1 MFFGEDSALT
11 AMRAVGPG
19 YPLRGRLKIADEP
32 FAPARE
38 TDELPGRGETWLDSR
53 LLARLGARV
62 GDTVNIG
69 ASAFTVTRVL
79 DYRPDQGSAFVD
91 LAPSLLIPL
100 ADLPATEL
108 LGPGSRATYSLL
120 FAGEAGGH
128 PRSSGELLAE
138 RKARGERLVGRRRG
152 EPADPVLDR
161 ARGPVPE
168 PLRHDHR
175 AARGGR
181 GRDGG
186 AALHAA
192 SPRQRRA
199 HEVHG
204 RAAAPR
210 AAGDG
215 IELALIALIAALV
228 GAALGWLAQELLTR
242 LLRRPGAP
250 STCRRRRSR
259 PR

>member
-1 MFFGEDSALT
+1 MSFPSVVFFGEDSALT

-62 GDTVNIG
+62 GDSVNIG

-120 FAGEAGGH
+120 FAGRPAEI
-128 PRSSGELLAE
+128 REFRELLAE

-152 EPADPVLDR
+152 KPADPVLDASAR
-161 ARGPVPE
+161 AG
-168 PLRHDHR
+168 
-175 AARGGR
+175 
-181 GRDGG
+181 
-186 AALHAA
+186 
-192 SPRQRRA
+192 S
-199 HEVHG
+199 
-204 RAAAPR
+204 
-210 AAGDG
+210 
-215 IELALIALIAALV
+215 
-228 GAALGWLAQELLTR
+228 
-242 LLRRPGAP
+242 
-250 STCRRRRSR
+250 
-259 PR
+259 